1 MSRFFATLFKTLF
14 AGRRHLDAAFGL
26 ALIMAAGL
34 FLQGCTATP
43 ARLQA
48 VPHGLVDQV
57 EVPGM
62 PGVRYLVVADSPK
75 IIQAAYESLKREQDY
90 RARQGYSGKL
100 GPAAFLAISGGGD
113 NGAFAAGL
121 LNAWTETGTRPEF
134 KLVTGISTGALI
146 APFAF
151 AGKKYDATLKEVY
164 TTTSPDDV
172 MVKRSL
178 LGGVLSDAMADNRPL
193 LALTRKFVT
202 QEFLEEIAAE
212 HAKGRMLL
220 IGTTDLD
227 TGRGVIWD
235 MGKIATYGG
244 PAALDLFV
252 KVMVASTSIPGAF
265 PPMMID
271 VEAGGRRY
279 QEMHVDGGVVAQV
292 FAYPVTLR
300 LAEEATLRGAN
311 REREL
316 YIIRN
321 ARLDADWIE
330 VQRAT
335 MSIAARAVASMI
347 QSQGIGDL
355 YRIYTTAHRDGV
367 QFNLA
372 FIPSS
377 FRAPHREEFD
387 TEYMR
392 SLYDTAYDM
401 ALKGFP
407 WTHSPP
413 GFALPTADSPVK

>member
-1 MSRFFATLFKTLF
+1 MSRFFAVLLKVCCRGRLKIDGAILF
-14 AGRRHLDAAFGL
+14 AVFT
-26 ALIMAAGL
+26 ALVL
-34 FLQGCTATP
+34 SLQGCMTTSE
-43 ARLQA
+43 RLPA
-48 VPHGLVDQV
+48 VPHSAVDKA

-62 PGVRYLVVADSPK
+62 PGVRYVAVADAPELA
-75 IIQAAYESLKREQDY
+75 QAAYEALRREQNY
-90 RARQGYSGKL
+90 VAQYGNKRVL
-100 GPAAFLAISGGGD
+100 GPAVFLAISGGGD

-121 LNAWTETGTRPEF
+121 LNGWTETGTRPEF

-151 AGKKYDATLKEVY
+151 IGKKYDATLKEVY
-164 TTTSPDDV
+164 TTISPNDV
-172 MVKRSL
+172 LEKRSL

-202 QEFLEEIAAE
+202 EGLLREIAAE
-212 HAKGRMLL
+212 YAKGRMLL

-227 TGRGVIWD
+227 SGRGVIWD

-244 PAALDLFV
+244 PAALDLFI

-271 VEAGGRRY
+271 VEAGGKHY

-292 FAYPVTLR
+292 FAYPATLR
-300 LAEEATLRGAN
+300 LAEEASALGVN
-311 REREL
+311 RVRQL
-316 YIIRN
+316 YILRN
-321 ARLDADWIE
+321 ARLDADWMQ

-335 MSIAARAVASMI
+335 MSIAARAVVSMI

-355 YRIYTTAHRDGV
+355 YRIYATANRDGV
-367 QFNLA
+367 EFNLA

-377 FRAPHREEFD
+377 FQEPHKEEFD

-392 SLYDTAYDM
+392 SLYETAYAM
-401 ALKGFP
+401 GLKGYP
-407 WTHSPP
+407 WSHAPP
-413 GFALPTADSPVK
+413 GFVLPNAASPGK

>member
-1 MSRFFATLFKTLF
+1 MGRFFVMAFRTR
-14 AGRRHLDAAFGL
+14 AGGRLHIGAAFVLALVMAGGL
-26 ALIMAAGL
+26 ALP
-34 FLQGCTATP
+34 GCGTTP
-43 ARLQA
+43 ARLPA
-48 VPHGLVDQV
+48 VPRGVVDKV
-57 EVPGM
+57 EIPGM
-62 PGVRYLVVADSPK
+62 PGVRYVVVADAPALA
-75 IIQAAYESLKREQDY
+75 QAAFEALKREQDFL
-90 RARQGYSGKL
+90 AQQGRSGTL
-100 GPAAFLAISGGGD
+100 GPAVFLAISGGGD

-121 LNAWTETGTRPEF
+121 LNAWTDTGTRPEF

-151 AGKKYDATLKEVY
+151 AGQKYDATLKEVY

-172 MVKRSL
+172 LERRSL
-178 LGGVLSDAMADNRPL
+178 LAGVLSDAMADNRPL

-202 QEFLEEIAAE
+202 EELLREIAAE
-212 HAKGRMLL
+212 YAKGRLLL

-227 TGRGVIWD
+227 SGRGVIWD

-244 PAALDLFV
+244 PAALDLFT

-271 VEAGGRRY
+271 VESGGRRY

-300 LAEEATLRGAN
+300 LAEESTQLGFS
-311 REREL
+311 RERQL

-321 ARLDADWIE
+321 ARLDADWMQ

-355 YRIYTTAHRDGV
+355 YRIYATAHRDGV

-377 FRAPHREEFD
+377 FQAPHREEFD

-392 SLYDTAYDM
+392 ALYDTAYGM
-401 ALKGFP
+401 GLKGFP
-407 WTHSPP
+407 WTHAPP
-413 GFALPTADSPVK
+413 GFVLPTAAPPDK

>member
-1 MSRFFATLFKTLF
+1 
-14 AGRRHLDAAFGL
+14 
-26 ALIMAAGL
+26 
-34 FLQGCTATP
+34 
-43 ARLQA
+43 
-48 VPHGLVDQV
+48 
-57 EVPGM
+57 M

-75 IIQAAYESLKREQDY
+75 IVQAAYEALKREQDY
-90 RARQGYSGKL
+90 LARQGYSGKL
-100 GPAAFLAISGGGD
+100 GPAVFLAISGGGD

-151 AGKKYDATLKEVY
+151 VGKKYDATLKEVY
-164 TTTSPDDV
+164 TTTSPGDV
-172 MVKRSL
+172 MIKRSL

-271 VEAGGRRY
+271 VQAGGRRY

-407 WTHSPP
+407 WTHAPP